1 MADAVVKIRID
12 SQEYDAKLKKAS
24 QALSSYFDTVRQGGG
39 TLTQLDEGV
48 MDAVKALGQMDTV
61 ATNTRTGM
69 REMSQ
74 AITDLTIQYRSLTD
88 EERNSSLGVEMS
100 KSLHTLTERAG
111 QMKDAM
117 VDVEA
122 SIRNAS
128 SDTRAFDQLAGGA
141 NMLMSSFQTLQGA
154 SKLLGVDIGDNVEV
168 IAKLQAAMAV
178 TSGLTQIQTALQ
190 KQSAVMQGVQAA
202 QTMALAAAN
211 AVASKSI
218 AGATVA
224 QAAFNAVANAN
235 PYVLL
240 ASAVI
245 AVGTALVAF
254 VGSSSKAKEEAEELA
269 RAEEE
274 AAKKAEDARQ
284 SFVNAAAES
293 MNTAGRISS
302 LQQAYHKANSEIEK
316 TGILKQAQTEF
327 KKLGLECNSLNQ
339 AQDLLVRNGGKVI
352 EMIRLQG
359 EAAAS
364 SAARLEIFKQKF
376 AQYMETTGNSTYS
389 YYFANAAKD
398 VRDLDSIIIAQ
409 QTRISQIKSSLGGG
423 GGGRS
428 GGRGRS
434 VGKTTPTTDTNF
446 AADSIMAQE
455 KLVNTLTEKW
465 KRASEELR
473 DGYLRELE
481 EAKKLLDQ
489 MTNTKP
495 IEGGDKGEVTIK
507 GDKMLSIRKQFI
519 DAGTSSG
526 GLDTFI
532 SELKN
537 QLATA
542 DLGSELYANLTS
554 QIADATLMQQL
565 LEGAIKGGVENADL
579 ATAATFLKSKLLEGD
594 ISDAEWAAF
603 VEQINAKIADSNFKL
618 SFKNGSIDEAEQP
631 KGEENNLKNMDKLF
645 NGLSSV
651 ASGLQQ
657 MGIKLPEG
665 VKNVMGVFQGLITT
679 INAVSSIIS
688 LFSTTTATAQ
698 TVATTGN
705 TIALGGLTAAVAANT
720 AALSVNSAFSLIPF
734 KNGGLVPHAANGY
747 RVGGTH
753 FSGDVT
759 PVLANAGE
767 LILNTAQQGV
777 LADALE
783 NQSGM
788 TESIPYVSGE
798 MIYLGLT
805 NYLKRTGRGE
815 IITTRR

>member
-12 SQEYDAKLKKAS
+12 SQEYDAKLKRAS

-48 MDAVKALGQMDTV
+48 MDAVKALGQMGTV

-74 AITDLTIQYRSLTD
+74 AITDLTLQYRSLTD
-88 EERNSSLGVEMS
+88 EEKASPLGVEMS
-100 KSLHTLTERAG
+100 KSLQTLTERAG

-117 VDVEA
+117 GDVEA
-122 SIRNAS
+122 SISNAA

-141 NMLMSSFQTLQGA
+141 NMLMSSFQTLQGTT
-154 SKLLGVDIGDNVEV
+154 KLLGVDMGDNVEV

-190 KQSAVMQGVQAA
+190 KQSAVMQGVQTV

-211 AVASKSI
+211 AVAAKSI

-240 ASAVI
+240 ATALL

-254 VGSSSKAKEEAEELA
+254 AGSSSKAKEEAEELA

-293 MNTAGRISS
+293 MNTASRISS
-302 LQQAYHKANSEIEK
+302 LQQAYQKANSEIEK
-316 TGILKQAQTEF
+316 TQILKQAQTEF

-339 AQDLLVRNGGKVI
+339 AQDLLVKNGGKVI

-376 AQYMETTGNSTYS
+376 AQYMETTGDSTYS
-389 YYFANAAKD
+389 YYLANASKE
-398 VRDLDSIIIAQ
+398 VQDLDRIIIAQ
-409 QTRISQIKSSLGGG
+409 QGRISQIKGSLGGG
-423 GGGRS
+423 GRGGGRS
-428 GGRGRS
+428 GGG
-434 VGKTTPTTDTNF
+434 GGNTPTADTNF

-455 KLVNTLTEKW
+455 KLVNALTDKW
-465 KRASEELR
+465 KRASGELR

-481 EAKKLLDQ
+481 AAKKLLDQ

-554 QIADATLMQQL
+554 KIADATLMQQL
-565 LEGAIKGGVENADL
+565 LEGAINGGIENADL
-579 ATAATFLKSKLLEGD
+579 STAATFLKSKLLEGD

-603 VEQINAKIADSNFKL
+603 VEQINAKIADSDLKL
-618 SFKNGSIDEAEQP
+618 SFKNGSIGAAEQP
-631 KGEENNLKNMDKLF
+631 KEEEDNLKKMDKLF

-651 ASGLQQ
+651 ANGLQQ
-657 MGIKLPEG
+657 MGVKLPEG
-665 VKNVMGVFQGLITT
+665 VKNVMGVVQGLMTT
-679 INAVSSIIS
+679 INAVNSIIS
-688 LFSTTTATAQ
+688 LFSTSTATAQ
-698 TVATTGN
+698 VAATTGN
-705 TIALGGLTAAVAANT
+705 TIALGALTAAVAANT
-720 AALSVNSAFSLIPF
+720 TALSVNSAFSLIPF
-734 KNGGLVPHAANGY
+734 KGGGIVPHAASGY
-747 RVGGTH
+747 MVPGNDYSDR
-753 FSGDVT
+753 T
-759 PVLANAGE
+759 PVLVSSGE
-767 LILNTAQQGV
+767 LILNRAQQGNLAEQLSGGGLGNMQLEARVSAEDLIFV
-777 LADALE
+777 L
-783 NQSGM
+783 NS
-788 TESIPYVSGE
+788 
-798 MIYLGLT
+798 
-805 NYLKRTGRGE
+805 NGR
-815 IITTRR
+815 RRGIGKLIKG